1 MKKLVKGLLLTAFWV
16 STAFTLPAFAGT
28 KVVNCDE
35 GDSLQAALD
44 SGRGSAAPIE
54 IELYG
59 TCEEM
64 ITIPRDQVAI
74 FGIDGATIF
83 GQVRHFGVSN
93 VTLRDLT
100 ITGPGNGILARG
112 GRMRLIGV
120 NLIENYDHGVRAHD
134 GAAVNLSRSQV
145 GNNGGPF
152 GIVAHGSNV
161 NLNFT
166 DVYGHPEYGVAVT
179 DNSVANINGGSITGN
194 GEGVY
199 GNNSVI
205 TVRDT
210 WIGDNSGMGVSLAGS
225 RGHLFDVT
233 VSGNG
238 SIGLYVNFTGSAAVY
253 GGAIENNGGSGVLAD
268 MHAVFS
274 LDGTRV
280 ESNGNHG
287 IELVRD
293 AGAIITGT
301 SYVPANLSGLA
312 AWCGD
317 EESSLQ
323 VDEPAEV
330 GDRDDC
336 TDF

>member
-1 MKKLVKGLLLTAFWV
+1 
-16 STAFTLPAFAGT
+16 
-28 KVVNCDE
+28 
-35 GDSLQAALD
+35 
-44 SGRGSAAPIE
+44 
-54 IELYG
+54 
-59 TCEEM
+59 M
-64 ITIPRDQVAI
+64 ITIPRDQVTI

-152 GIVAHGSNV
+152 GIVAYGSNV
-161 NLNFT
+161 GMNST
-166 DVYGHPEYGVAVT
+166 DVYGHPDSGVAVT
-179 DNSVANINGGSITGN
+179 DNSVVNITGGSITGN
-194 GEGVY
+194 GEGIF
-199 GNNSVI
+199 GNSSVI
-205 TVRDT
+205 SVRGT
-210 WIGDNSGMGVSLAGS
+210 WIGDNDGMGISLGGS
-225 RGHLFDVT
+225 RITLNDVT

-238 SIGLYVNFTGSAAVY
+238 SIGLYLNFTGSAAVY

-268 MHAVFS
+268 LHAVFS

-280 ESNGNHG
+280 EGNGNHG
-287 IELVRD
+287 IELMRD
-293 AGAIITGT
+293 AGALVLGT

-317 EESSLQ
+317 EESSVQ
-323 VDEPAEV
+323 VHEPAEV
-330 GDRDDC
+330 GPMDDC